1 MGSLK
6 SFQLFKKPKLREL
19 TTIVFS
25 TDHFKKKKG
34 NGINMMS
41 MLEHGLQ
48 IWSKLSKLTKLA
60 EGRAVDQTEV
70 FECEALT
77 VIASTDTEKKKK
89 KQENRLF
96 SQTQKIR
103 V

>member
-25 TDHFKKKKG
+25 TDYILKKGG

-48 IWSKLSKLTKLA
+48 IWSELSKLTKRA
-60 EGRAVDQTEV
+60 EGRAVDRTGV

-77 VIASTDTEKKKK
+77 VIAPTYTEKKRKN
-89 KQENRLF
+89 QENRLF